1 MTFPGNR
8 SQEHSTI
15 ADTAGIGEVDTV
27 GEIIAALG
35 VGRVETK
42 WQVSGPNS
50 ATECP
55 TC

>member
-15 ADTAGIGEVDTV
+15 ADQAIGEGDTV
-27 GEIIAALG
+27 GVVIAGLG

-42 WQVSGPNS
+42 GQLGGYTTPPLTS
-50 ATECP
+50 
-55 TC
+55 